1 MALEPITRQE
11 QIIAGK
17 DLEPIT
23 RMEMFLKQYGGGSG
37 GGSSSGGKEP
47 FFTGTLDK
55 DMSVENLISG
65 FNYEATQTQVYY
77 PLVKL
82 SDDEVAKLIN
92 IYENGLD
99 AVFDTTVMV
108 DGNLLQLDDYG
119 TEGQD
124 NTLFFIYKGD
134 ATISVDTDN
143 FSSPPSEPSVYA
155 SSTELKI
162 YLTGEN
168 KGKSVACFV
177 TVQLALQSYG
187 QG

>member
-11 QIIAGK
+11 KIIAGQ
-17 DLEPIT
+17 DLKPIT
-23 RMEMFLKQYGGGSG
+23 RMEMFLKQYGGGS
-37 GGSSSGGKEP
+37 SGGEEP
-47 FFTGTLDK
+47 FFTGTVDW
-55 DMSVENLISG
+55 DMSAENLISG
-65 FNYEATQTQVYY
+65 FNYEATETRSYY

-82 SDDEVAKLIN
+82 SDDEVAKFIN
-92 IYENGLD
+92 IYGNGLD

-108 DGNLLQLDDYG
+108 DGSLLKFDNYG

-124 NTLFFIYKGD
+124 NTLFFIYKGGE
-134 ATISVDTDN
+134 TISVDTED
-143 FSSPPSEPSVYA
+143 FVPSPSKPSVYA

-177 TVQLALQSYG
+177 TAQLSLQP
-187 QG
+187 

>member
-1 MALEPITRQE
+1 MALEPITRAE

-23 RMEMFLKQYGGGSG
+23 RMEMFLKYYGGGSG
-37 GGSSSGGKEP
+37 GGGSSGGEEP

-82 SDDEVAKLIN
+82 SDDEVAKFIN

-108 DGNLLQLDDYG
+108 DGELLQFDTQE

-124 NTLFFIYKGD
+124 DTLFFIYKGG
-134 ATISVDTDN
+134 ATISVDTKA
-143 FSSPPSEPSVYA
+143 FSPSPSMPSVYVDSA
-155 SSTELKI
+155 ELKI

-177 TVQLALQSYG
+177 TVQLSLQP
-187 QG
+187 

>member
-23 RMEMFLKQYGGGSG
+23 RMEMFLKQYGGGS
-37 GGSSSGGKEP
+37 SGGEKP
-47 FFTGTLDK
+47 FFTGTLDR
-55 DMSVENLISG
+55 DMSAENLISG
-65 FNYEATQTQVYY
+65 FNYAATETQVYY

-82 SDDEVAKLIN
+82 SDDEVAKFIN

-108 DGNLLQLDDYG
+108 DGELLQFDTYG

-124 NTLFFIYKGD
+124 DTLFFIYKGD
-134 ATISVDTDN
+134 ETISVDTNN
-143 FSSPPSEPSVYA
+143 FSPSPSTPSVYVDSA
-155 SSTELKI
+155 ELKI

-177 TVQLALQSYG
+177 TVQLSLQP
-187 QG
+187 

>member
-1 MALEPITRQE
+1 MNLLH
-11 QIIAGK
+11 GK
-17 DLEPIT
+17 NRLSLARDLEPIT
-23 RMEMFLKQYGGGSG
+23 RMEMFLKKYSDG
-37 GGSSSGGKEP
+37 SSGGKEP

-55 DMSVENLISG
+55 DMSAENLISG
-65 FNYEATQTQVYY
+65 FNYEATATQAYY

-82 SDDEVAKLIN
+82 SDDEVAKFIN

-108 DGNLLQLDDYG
+108 DGELLQFDTYG

-124 NTLFFIYKGD
+124 NTLFFIYKGG
-134 ATISVDTDN
+134 ATISVDPEA
-143 FSSPPSEPSVYA
+143 FSPSPSMPSVYVDSA
-155 SSTELKI
+155 ELKI

-177 TVQLALQSYG
+177 TAQLALQP
-187 QG
+187 

>member
-23 RMEMFLKQYGGGSG
+23 RMEMFLKQYGGGS
-37 GGSSSGGKEP
+37 SGGKEP

-55 DMSVENLISG
+55 DMSAENLISG
-65 FNYEATQTQVYY
+65 FSYEATATQVYY

-82 SDDEVAKLIN
+82 SDDEVAKFIN

-99 AVFDTTVMV
+99 AIFDTTVMI
-108 DGNLLQLDDYG
+108 DGSLLQFEKDA

-124 NTLFFIYKGD
+124 DTLFFIYKGGE
-134 ATISVDTDN
+134 TISVYTED
-143 FSSPPSEPSVYA
+143 FVPSPSKPSVYA

-177 TVQLALQSYG
+177 TVPLALQP
-187 QG
+187 

>member
-1 MALEPITRQE
+1 MALEPITRAE

-37 GGSSSGGKEP
+37 GGGSSGGGAEP

-55 DMSVENLISG
+55 DMSAENLISG
-65 FNYEATQTQVYY
+65 CNYEATATQVYY

-82 SDDEVAKLIN
+82 SDGEVAKFIN

-108 DGNLLQLDDYG
+108 DGNLLQFDDYG

-124 NTLFFIYKGD
+124 NTLFFVYKGG

-143 FSSPPSEPSVYA
+143 FSSPPSKPSVSA
-155 SSTELKI
+155 SSAELKI

-177 TVQLALQSYG
+177 TAQLSLQP
-187 QG
+187 

>member
-1 MALEPITRQE
+1 MALEPITRAE

-17 DLEPIT
+17 DLQPIT
-23 RMEMFLKQYGGGSG
+23 RMEMFLKKYSG
-37 GGSSSGGKEP
+37 GSSGGKEP
-47 FFTGTLDK
+47 FFTGTLDR
-55 DMSVENLISG
+55 DMSQENLISG

-82 SDDEVAKLIN
+82 SDDEVAKFIN
-92 IYENGLD
+92 IYESGLD
-99 AVFDTTVMV
+99 AIFDTTVMI
-108 DGNLLQLDDYG
+108 DGSLLQFEKDA

-124 NTLFFIYKGD
+124 NTLFFIYKGGE
-134 ATISVDTDN
+134 TISVSTEA
-143 FSSPPSEPSVYA
+143 FVPSPSKPSVYA

-177 TVQLALQSYG
+177 TAQLALQP
-187 QG
+187 

>member
-1 MALEPITRQE
+1 MALEPITRAE

-17 DLEPIT
+17 DLQPIT
-23 RMEMFLKQYGGGSG
+23 RMEKFLKEYGGGS
-37 GGSSSGGKEP
+37 SGGEKP
-47 FFTGTLDK
+47 FFTGTLDR
-55 DMSVENLISG
+55 DMSGENLISG
-65 FNYEATQTQVYY
+65 FNYEATKTQVYY

-82 SDDEVAKLIN
+82 SDDEVAKFIN

-108 DGNLLQLDDYG
+108 DGNLLQFDDYG

-124 NTLFFIYKGD
+124 NTLFFIYKGG
-134 ATISVDTDN
+134 ATISVDTND
-143 FSSPPSEPSVYA
+143 FSPSPSMPSVYA

>member
-23 RMEMFLKQYGGGSG
+23 RMEMFLKQYGGGS
-37 GGSSSGGKEP
+37 SGGEKP
-47 FFTGTLDK
+47 FFTGTLDR
-55 DMSVENLISG
+55 DMLEENLISG
-65 FNYEATQTQVYY
+65 FNYAATQTQVYY

-82 SDDEVAKLIN
+82 SDDEVAKFIN
-92 IYENGLD
+92 IYENEPD

-108 DGNLLQLDDYG
+108 DGNLLQFDDYG

-124 NTLFFIYKGD
+124 NTLFFIYKGG
-134 ATISVDTDN
+134 ATISVDTED
-143 FSSPPSEPSVYA
+143 FVPSSSMPSVYA
-155 SSTELKI
+155 SSTKLKI

>member
-1 MALEPITRQE
+1 MALEPITRAE

-17 DLEPIT
+17 DLQPIT
-23 RMEMFLKQYGGGSG
+23 RMEKFLKEYGGGS
-37 GGSSSGGKEP
+37 SGGEKP
-47 FFTGTLDK
+47 FFTGTLDR

-65 FNYEATQTQVYY
+65 FNYAATQTQVYY

-82 SDDEVAKLIN
+82 SDDEVAKFIN

-108 DGNLLQLDDYG
+108 DGNLLQFDDYG

-124 NTLFFIYKGD
+124 NTLFFIYKGG
-134 ATISVDTDN
+134 ATISVDTED
-143 FSSPPSEPSVYA
+143 FVPSSSMPSVYA

-168 KGKSVACFV
+168 KGKSVARFV
-177 TVQLALQSYG
+177 TAHLSLQP
-187 QG
+187 

>member
-23 RMEMFLKQYGGGSG
+23 RMEMFLKYYGGGSG
-37 GGSSSGGKEP
+37 GGGSSGGEEP
-47 FFTGTLDK
+47 FFTGTLDR
-55 DMSVENLISG
+55 DMSEENLISG
-65 FNYEATQTQVYY
+65 FNYAATQTQVYY

-82 SDDEVAKLIN
+82 SDDDVAKFIN
-92 IYENGLD
+92 MYENGLD
-99 AVFDTTVMV
+99 AIFDTTVMM
-108 DGNLLQLDDYG
+108 DGSLLQFEKDA

-124 NTLFFIYKGD
+124 DTLFFIYKGG

-143 FSSPPSEPSVYA
+143 FSSPPSNPSVYA

-177 TVQLALQSYG
+177 TVQLSLQL
-187 QG
+187 